1 MQHTVGKLTRHAGR
15 TELTLFEADV
25 GHAFNFQECIRASA
39 SVARAVAD
47 FEVVKVLARAAAT
60 MASSFEKSRGA
71 SGDFYMPRHETP
83 KRTVDAPR
91 AAMAAHSLSRKSAS

>member
-1 MQHTVGKLTRHAGR
+1 MTRHAGR

-25 GHAFNFQECIRASA
+25 GHAFDFQECIRASA
-39 SVARAVAD
+39 AVARVVADGEAVEMDARAV
-47 FEVVKVLARAAAT
+47 AT